1 MCKYLFKISVLFL
14 HFLMLFVAKNPN
26 IAIKPDFVNKNIVFY
41 VIENKKVI
49 FKNLQIHTI
58 HSGLF

>member
-1 MCKYLFKISVLFL
+1 
-14 HFLMLFVAKNPN
+14 MLFVAKNPN